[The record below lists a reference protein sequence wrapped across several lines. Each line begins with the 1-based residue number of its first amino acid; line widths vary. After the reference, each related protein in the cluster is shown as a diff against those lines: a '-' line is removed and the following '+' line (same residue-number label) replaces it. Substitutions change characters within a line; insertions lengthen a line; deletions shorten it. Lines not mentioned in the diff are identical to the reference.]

1 MKYILLAIFI
11 IVVWFFAY
19 CMCQASSENQYPD
32 IKDVYPEDEE

>member
-19 CMCQASSENQYPD
+19 CMCQVAGEIQYPD
-32 IKDVYPEDEE
+32 IHDVNEDDE